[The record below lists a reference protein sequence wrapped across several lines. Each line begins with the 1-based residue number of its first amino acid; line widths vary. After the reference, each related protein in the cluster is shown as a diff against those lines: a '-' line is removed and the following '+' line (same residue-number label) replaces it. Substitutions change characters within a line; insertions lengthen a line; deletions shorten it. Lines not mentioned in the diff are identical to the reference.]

1 MGKLPIE
8 RLKPAPPFF
17 HSMVDLFGPY
27 SVKGEV
33 NKRSTMKVYGVI
45 ITDLLTRAVYI
56 DLAASYST
64 DSFLMVFERFI
75 AIRGYPAI
83 IFSDKVS
90 QLVGA
95 AQALEAV
102 ISDFDWERIEKDSKG

>member
-45 ITDLLTRAVYI
+45 ITDLLT
-56 DLAASYST
+56 
-64 DSFLMVFERFI
+64 
-75 AIRGYPAI
+75 
-83 IFSDKVS
+83 
-90 QLVGA
+90 
-95 AQALEAV
+95 
-102 ISDFDWERIEKDSKG
+102 